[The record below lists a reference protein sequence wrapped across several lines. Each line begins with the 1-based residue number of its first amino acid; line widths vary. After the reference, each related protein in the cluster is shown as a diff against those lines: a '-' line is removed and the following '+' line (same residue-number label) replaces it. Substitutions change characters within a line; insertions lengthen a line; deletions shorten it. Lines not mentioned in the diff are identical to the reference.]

1 MSNYLEEH
9 GYRAY
14 LEAAVG
20 TLKPCPL
27 CNGNVTY
34 SSGVHIGYDMDT
46 GTLRCDECGLS
57 LRARLYGFGMY
68 DPLHAFDS
76 WNTRAERTCT
86 NVYAG
91 REFECSECGMQWH
104 LLDREDEMEEWAH
117 VRKPSYCPSCG
128 AKVVE

>member
-20 TLKPCPL
+20 TLEPCPL

-76 WNTRAERTCT
+76 WNTRAERTCH
-86 NVYAG
+86 VEYPDDA
-91 REFECSECGMQWH
+91 RMCSICAYHIGLH
-104 LLDREDEMEEWAH
+104 DLFCSH
-117 VRKPSYCPSCG
+117 CG